1 MMRKDRRPLL
11 WALVVGLTLASV
23 LAASAEIVIYAGDE
37 DLPKAGALPLATAGE
52 IKVNSA
58 PVLELPGGG
67 GGVPLAVRAEI
78 LDTRM
83 TEILSSGRVGPI
95 IIGTIRGKPT
105 IWVGEYRFVTVYPED
120 AAALGLPAAAVAAQW
135 AAQLRAALLKT
146 SPALGPS
153 PEETRAGLA
162 GRSG

>member
-1 MMRKDRRPLL
+1 MLKGRMQLL
-11 WALVVGLTLASV
+11 LGLVTGLVLVSA
-23 LAASAEIVIYAGDE
+23 LAASAEIVIYAGDD

-83 TEILSSGRVGPI
+83 TEVLSSGQVGPV
-95 IIGTIRGKPT
+95 IIGAIRGKPT

-120 AAALGLPAAAVAAQW
+120 AAALGMSAAAVAAQW
-135 AAQLRAALLKT
+135 AAQLQAALVKT

-162 GRSG
+162 GPAG